1 MSTVTGSTPH
11 SESPAKVPFY
21 RRWRRT
27 DNEFVHASLVSS
39 RAILQRASTWSSHAN
54 REGIHIMRFHSE
66 WRDLS
71 CSVEQWYQI
80 QLKRSREARSTT
92 RFTTIQHRRTLDSP
106 FFHEFL
112 LIPLIDGSYYRVERT
127 GVGSNIDAIT
137 LYGCTACD
145 MIEWFPAVKY
155 EALALDRPSSLITE
169 VQFPF
174 EFDILDILAICYS
187 IQKHSRARN
196 YSLQCFNCYFFCC
209 AILSILTRRVVDL
222 ENMVNSGRW
231 EELLG
236 RLFDEMSVFS
246 GSPLLPEAKKYS
258 ILWVCAALQPQNP
271 LSGMVVVETL
281 RGALCAKPTAS
292 KAIRKSLVDML
303 WLHNVNRL
311 LMENLEAT
319 VDLGVEQLCS
329 RLLQPSSVTANPE
342 RGRDGHKLVEKLY
355 AHRYA
360 AYASKAGTAF
370 QQTKSVVSHQCR
382 ELPARTC
389 LVASLCGPPL
399 GFGMGLIHGMSYPR
413 SHGYD
418 RLKLGLKV
426 ACATSR
432 VGFWIVLGRMEAASG
447 FCSDLGR
454 DANEID
460 LVHVNGFITDVF
472 ETLESSDSP
481 NKNEFP
487 STMVRMLAQRK
498 NDWDGLR
505 YSTKALLCDS
515 LARLVKNEAV
525 SHGGTLTL
533 TRTSDMVRTPEK
545 VNIWAF
551 QECIREHIKTY
562 ATRVE
567 ENHLGLSGAIFR
579 SVETAI
585 SGVWKSMPGGF
596 GAKRHC
602 A

>member
-1 MSTVTGSTPH
+1 MSIVIGSTPH
-11 SESPAKVPFY
+11 PKSPTKVPFY
-21 RRWRRT
+21 RRWRRA
-27 DNEFVHASLVSS
+27 DNEFVHASLASS
-39 RAILQRASTWSSHAN
+39 RAILQRASTWLSHAN

-80 QLKRSREARSTT
+80 QLKRSRETGSTT

-145 MIEWFPAVKY
+145 MIEWFPATKY
-155 EALALDRPSSLITE
+155 EALALDKPSSLIAE

-174 EFDILDILAICYS
+174 EFDALDVLAICYS

-209 AILSILTRRVVDL
+209 TILSILARRVVDL

-231 EELLG
+231 GELLG
-236 RLFDEMSVFS
+236 QLFDEMSVFS

-258 ILWVCAALQPQNP
+258 ILCVCAALQPQN
-271 LSGMVVVETL
+271 LSAGMVVVDTL
-281 RGALCAKPTAS
+281 RDAICAKPAAS
-292 KAIRKSLVDML
+292 EAIRRSLVDML

-311 LMENLEAT
+311 LMDNLEAT
-319 VDLGVEQLCS
+319 VDLDVEQLCS

-342 RGRDGHKLVEKLY
+342 RSSDGYKLVEKLY

-370 QQTKSVVSHQCR
+370 QRTKSVVSHQCR
-382 ELPARTC
+382 
-389 LVASLCGPPL
+389 
-399 GFGMGLIHGMSYPR
+399 
-413 SHGYD
+413 YD
-418 RLKLGLKV
+418 RLKLGLRV
-426 ACATSR
+426 ARATSR
-432 VGFWIVLGRMEAASG
+432 VGFWIVLGKMEAASG

-460 LVHVNGFITDVF
+460 LIHVNGFITDVF

-481 NKNEFP
+481 NKNEFL

-505 YSTKALLCDS
+505 YSTKTLLCDS
-515 LARLVKNEAV
+515 SAGLVKNEVV
-525 SHGGTLTL
+525 SHGGNLTL
-533 TRTSDMVRTPEK
+533 ARTVSPSMSHCQPGRCGFSDGRQPHRPRKENRT
-545 VNIWAF
+545 
-551 QECIREHIKTY
+551 
-562 ATRVE
+562 
-567 ENHLGLSGAIFR
+567 
-579 SVETAI
+579 
-585 SGVWKSMPGGF
+585 
-596 GAKRHC
+596 
-602 A
+602 